1 MKNEQIINKNKKET
15 DLIKIDDD
23 PEGVAEAKDNDD
35 AHQNHGNTLVPL
47 LPAGVLLVEVAD
59 VGDGSVDQAV
69 GDYQNHEGKKCHEEK
84 VCKKDVVTDVARV
97 FAHWS
102 ETYGVYLSAGV
113 YDGFTSFECFIAPS
127 DTSIKLIKPGD
138 VPEDAQENGWQN
150 IDQAG
155 KT

>member
-1 MKNEQIINKNKKET
+1 MNQKGT

-35 AHQNHGNTLVPL
+35 AHQDHGNTLVPL
-47 LPAGVLLVEVAD
+47 LSAGGLLVEVAD

-84 VCKKDVVTDVARV
+84 VSQKDVVTDIARV
-97 FAHWS
+97 LAHGS
-102 ETYGVYLSAGV
+102 ETYRVHLSAV

-127 DTSIKLIKPGD
+127 DTSIEFIKPGD
-138 VPEDAQENGWQN
+138 VPEDAQEDGWQD
-150 IDQAG
+150 IEQAG